1 VFDKLFS
8 LIEKL
13 QPLRKKKNP
22 NVAAGLAFFFGII
35 GMLIYGMSFIDIVF
49 GIAFVL
55 VATLTLGQVDPV
67 LGFLVGML
75 VGAIYSYF
83 RVLSSNRNL
92 NKEEIE

>member
-1 VFDKLFS
+1 MFDKLFS

-22 NVAAGLAFFFGII
+22 NVAAALAFFFGII

-49 GIAFVL
+49 GIVFVL
-55 VATLTLGQVDPV
+55 VATVTLGQADPV

-92 NKEEIE
+92 NKEETE